1 MMKIIVNEESKSTT
15 IVANASE
22 LSESNTLAQNF
33 SNLLSRVF
41 APKYPIY
48 EEEEEEAE
56 EADGEEEEE

>member
-22 LSESNTLAQNF
+22 LRESNTLAQNF

-48 EEEEEEAE
+48 EEE
-56 EADGEEEEE
+56 